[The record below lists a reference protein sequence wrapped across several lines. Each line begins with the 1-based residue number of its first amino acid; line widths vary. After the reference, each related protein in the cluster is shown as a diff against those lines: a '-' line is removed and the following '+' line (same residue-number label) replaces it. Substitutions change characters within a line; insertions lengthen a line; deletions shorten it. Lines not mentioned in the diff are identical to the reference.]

1 MPGGMHPLRNPMI
14 LLGAMGFLCS
24 CGENAES
31 RATPPGHTEH
41 TALRAWSMT
50 RPMAGTAFTAHL
62 YTDMPSVEVE
72 QALSRAFDAA
82 ATWEK
87 ILSCRNAE
95 SELNR
100 LNNAPPGIPFPISRP
115 LAHSLQLAC
124 RLAEETDGAY
134 DPTLGPCIRLWHRA
148 RSRGEL
154 PSEAE
159 LRKTLAACGHEKLKI
174 ETTSATKLLP
184 GMRIDLGGIGKGI
197 MLDAMAAE
205 LRRSGITRYLL
216 TDTSDL
222 LAGEPPPGKTAWE
235 YTGSDGRRTPLLNEA
250 ASTSGGGSQNI
261 AIGGR
266 SYAHVIDSRTGL
278 GIRANLPP
286 VTVHAPTAAEAD
298 ARATAAAVRAARSGT
313 PPPATK
319 EACQTR

>member
-1 MPGGMHPLRNPMI
+1 MI
-14 LLGAMGFLCS
+14 LFGTMGFLCS
-24 CGENAES
+24 CSEKTES
-31 RATPPGHTEH
+31 RVSPSGHTEH
-41 TALRAWSMT
+41 TELRAWTMT

-62 YTDMPSVEVE
+62 YTNLPAFEVE
-72 QALSRAFDAA
+72 KALVRAFEAA
-82 ATWEK
+82 AALEK
-87 ILSCRNAE
+87 TLSCRDAE

-100 LNNAPPGIPFPISRP
+100 LNNAPPGIPFPISKP
-115 LAHSLQLAC
+115 LAQSLQLAC

-159 LRKTLAACGHEKLKI
+159 LLQALAASGHEKLKI
-174 ETTSATKLLP
+174 GETTATKLVP

-197 MLDAMAAE
+197 MLDAMASE
-205 LRRSGITRYLL
+205 LRQSGITRYLL

-235 YTGSDGRRTPLLNEA
+235 YTDSGGRRIPLLNKA
-250 ASTSGGGSQNI
+250 ASTSGGSRQNI
-261 AIGGR
+261 VIEGQN
-266 SYAHVIDSRTGL
+266 YAHVIDSRTGL
-278 GIRANLPP
+278 GIRSNLPP
-286 VTVHAPTAAEAD
+286 ATVHAPAAAEAD
-298 ARATAAAVRAARSGT
+298 ARATAAAVWEARSDT
-313 PPPATK
+313 PHPGVK